1 MATGLVIDATGFEV
15 LAGEERV
22 GSRRAIGPEDVEFL
36 TGLAARYVRSV
47 QAGSDAG
54 VFVGLGRELYRWVD
68 GDQGQLAGLLER
80 AARPVVFEVT
90 GPREPSQAARAVL
103 RAPFELLAVPDG
115 GLLAEDELARF
126 CVARRL
132 GPAEGRPGLDR
143 FRLGLAFM
151 ASSPRGQHELD
162 FEAEEAAILAAIG
175 EANLDLVVD
184 DTGDPGQLARRLADL
199 GGMPAVHL
207 SCHGV
212 NNWPVRPGEPGV
224 PVLMMED
231 ELGGG
236 RPTTAADLAGL
247 LTAVPRLLVVSAC
260 LTATG
265 AGDAAHLPPGDGRKG
280 GPGMGGG
287 GLVAHSLA
295 TALVAAG
302 FPAVIGWD
310 GSVDDRAATVFA
322 ERLYRDLSRGADLT
336 VAVGDARR
344 VLLESGDPRVR
355 ADWHLARLWLGPAG
369 GGPLVAGTRK
379 RSLVTPTRGTKT
391 FLDAKRQVPVAA
403 AQMFVGRRPELQQA
417 LRALRSGDRA
427 GVLLHGQGRLG
438 KSSLAARIADR
449 YPDYAVAVVFGD
461 YGALAILDA
470 IAAAVRANPA
480 ARQLIE
486 SGLPEVRQRPEA
498 VEAVLVDLL
507 AGPCAQA
514 GGGQRPL
521 LLVLDDL
528 EQILVP
534 DPAGP
539 HRVAPEHAPA
549 LAAVLRAFDPGETDS
564 RLLVTSRFTFTLDGL
579 QDRLEPVQ
587 LRPLSGVAQRKLQR
601 RQQALTPAGRW
612 PSGPGWPPGRWRS
625 AGATP
630 ACRT

>member
-1 MATGLVIDATGFEV
+1 
-15 LAGEERV
+15 
-22 GSRRAIGPEDVEFL
+22 
-36 TGLAARYVRSV
+36 
-47 QAGSDAG
+47 
-54 VFVGLGRELYRWVD
+54 
-68 GDQGQLAGLLER
+68 
-80 AARPVVFEVT
+80 
-90 GPREPSQAARAVL
+90 
-103 RAPFELLAVPDG
+103 
-115 GLLAEDELARF
+115 
-126 CVARRL
+126 
-132 GPAEGRPGLDR
+132 
-143 FRLGLAFM
+143 M

-162 FEAEEAAILAAIG
+162 FEAEEAAILAAVG
-175 EANLDLVVD
+175 ETNLDLVVD
-184 DTGDPGQLARRLADL
+184 DTGDPEQLARRLAGL

-247 LTAVPRLLVVSAC
+247 LTAVPRLLFVSAC

-265 AGDAAHLPPGDGRKG
+265 AGDAGHLPPGDGRKG
-280 GPGMGGG
+280 GPGPGG

-310 GSVDDRAATVFA
+310 GSVDDRAATAFA
-322 ERLYRDLSRGADLT
+322 ERLYRDLSRGADLA

-344 VLLESGDPRVR
+344 VLLESDDPRVR

-369 GGPLVAGTRK
+369 GGPLVAGARK
-379 RSLVTPTRGTKT
+379 RSLVTATRGTKT
-391 FLDAKRQVPVAA
+391 FLDAKQQVPVAA
-403 AQMFVGRRPELQQA
+403 AQMFVGRRPELQAA

-449 YPDYAVAVVFGD
+449 SPDMAVAVVFGD

-470 IAAAVRANPA
+470 IAAAVRTDPA

-486 SGLPEVRQRPEA
+486 ARLAEVRQRPEA

-507 AGPCAQA
+507 TGPCQQA
-514 GGGQRPL
+514 GDGGQRPL

-539 HRVAPEHAPA
+539 HRVAPEHAPV
-549 LAAVLRAFDPGETDS
+549 LAGVLRAFDPG
-564 RLLVTSRFTFTLDGL
+564 R
-579 QDRLEPVQ
+579 DR
-587 LRPLSGVAQRKLQR
+587 
-601 RQQALTPAGRW
+601 
-612 PSGPGWPPGRWRS
+612 
-625 AGATP
+625 
-630 ACRT
+630 